1 MQDDRPVF
9 RRSSL
14 DGCHASIFG
23 SMFRGDMLPETE
35 AWHPIHRIIADRALG
50 SLGAWLCIL
59 ASIAAALM
67 VGGCSAAPGRMAW
80 RPPSA
85 DAAMEPRVV
94 PPGVAPFDEAVA
106 LVSELK
112 YPDAEVKFRQSLLWF
127 QAVGDKDRSAECMF
141 WLGFC
146 QEKQGRA
153 AEARVQYDKVIRDY
167 SGTPASRMAAER
179 MGRLPAAPASPAGG
193 ATRP

>member
-1 MQDDRPVF
+1 MP
-9 RRSSL
+9 
-14 DGCHASIFG
+14 
-23 SMFRGDMLPETE
+23 
-35 AWHPIHRIIADRALG
+35 ADRRASFAG
-50 SLGAWLCIL
+50 RLCIA

-67 VGGCSAAPGRMAW
+67 AGGCSAQAPGRMAW

-85 DAAMEPRVV
+85 DAAMAQRVV

-112 YPDAEVKFRQSLLWF
+112 YPEAEIKFRQSLVWF
-127 QAVGDKDRSAECMF
+127 QAAGDRDRSAECLF
-141 WLGFC
+141 WIGFC
-146 QEKQGRA
+146 QEKQGRT
-153 AEARVQYDKVIRDY
+153 AEARGQYEKLVRDY
-167 SGTPASRMAAER
+167 PGTPAGRMAAER

>member
-1 MQDDRPVF
+1 
-9 RRSSL
+9 
-14 DGCHASIFG
+14 
-23 SMFRGDMLPETE
+23 MLPKTE
-35 AWHPIHRIIADRALG
+35 AWHRMPHESCQRAQS

-67 VGGCSAAPGRMAW
+67 AGGCSAANSQSMAW
-80 RPPSA
+80 RSPA
-85 DAAMEPRVV
+85 TEAAIAPRVV

-112 YPDAEVKFRQSLLWF
+112 YPEAEIKFRQSLVWF
-127 QAVGDKDRSAECMF
+127 QAAGDKDRSAECIF
-141 WLGFC
+141 WIGFC
-146 QEKQGRA
+146 QEKHGRT

-179 MGRLPAAPASPAGG
+179 MGRLPAAPAPAPPRTEG
-193 ATRP
+193 AKE